1 MQNDQKTFFEWTKNW
16 HDIDKQVRNYLTI
29 EMLGLDVLKSP
40 EELFEDLM
48 QHGFLQDTQRFIHN
62 PEYQRS
68 YEWLQSSLEKI
79 RGQTLHD
86 HPHISLL

>member
-1 MQNDQKTFFEWTKNW
+1 MPMESERV
-16 HDIDKQVRNYLTI
+16 I
-29 EMLGLDVLKSP
+29 SP
-40 EELFEDLM
+40 SLLASTMD
-48 QHGFLQDTQRFIHN
+48 HGFLQDHQKFVYN

-68 YEWLQSSLEKI
+68 YEWLKSNLEKI